1 MANREYPHDI
11 EAERSLLGSMLI
23 SKDKC
28 IDILNKTVEDD
39 FYDDS
44 HQAIFKAMAA
54 INEEGTPVDVTTVTS
69 YLMDHSQLDKIGG
82 VDYLLRLSESVPTV
96 AHSEYYLKI
105 LHNKATLR
113 RIIRETTQIAENAY
127 GDVENIDAFI
137 DETEK
142 TI

>member
-44 HQAIFKAMAA
+44 HQAIFKHSSRCYHGN
-54 INEEGTPVDVTTVTS
+54 ILS
-69 YLMDHSQLDKIGG
+69 YGS
-82 VDYLLRLSESVPTV
+82 
-96 AHSEYYLKI
+96 
-105 LHNKATLR
+105 
-113 RIIRETTQIAENAY
+113 
-127 GDVENIDAFI
+127 
-137 DETEK
+137 
-142 TI
+142 